1 MIKMVVIKLGGS
13 VITRGGRVPSVATA
27 VLRRLG
33 KEIAASR
40 RRVVIVH
47 GTGAF
52 GKPPA
57 VKYRYLSGRVRRVS
71 RVPVHR
77 IKAILLKLHASVV
90 EGLCLA
96 GVRAVG
102 SDSASLMTVRRG
114 RISSLEKTPIV
125 RWIKAGMVPV
135 LSGDMLVDSAGGVSV
150 CSSDDMA
157 CALAAKLGAE
167 KVVFVTDVDGLCGP
181 VRRMPQDV
189 SGGMA
194 GKMRA
199 ALRLAAGGIPSLM
212 INGRKRGRLG
222 AALLGRRVVGSFVEP
237 SKKR

>member
-1 MIKMVVIKLGGS
+1 MVVIKLGGS
-13 VITRGGRVPSVATA
+13 VITRGGKVPSVATS

-33 KEIAASR
+33 MEIAGSR

-57 VKYRYLSGRVRRVS
+57 VRYRYLSGRVRRGS
-71 RVPVHR
+71 KVPVHR
-77 IKAILLKLHASVV
+77 IKAILLKLHAAVV
-90 EGLCLA
+90 EGLCRA

-102 SDSASLMTVRRG
+102 SDSACLMTVQRG
-114 RISSLEKTPIV
+114 RISSLEKTPIM
-125 RWIKAGMVPV
+125 RWLKAGMVPV

-157 CALAAKLGAE
+157 CALAVELGAE
-167 KVVFVTDVDGLCGP
+167 KVIFVTDVDGLCGP
-181 VRRMPQDV
+181 IRRMPRDV

-199 ALRLAAGGIPSLM
+199 ALRLAAGGTPSLM

-222 AALLGRRVVGSFVEP
+222 EALSGRSVVGSLVRP